1 MLFSPLK
8 EMKFFLQC
16 NLFKS
21 PPIAGIETMLVGLH
35 FSCSFQNYPC
45 YWRDVSGSLSFFDL
59 KSGASNAKFAFLA
72 AFLQLDLSKMFHIA
86 LSVRCVHS
94 YSRPPAQPTRWCEE
108 AGGEESGQQPKLHH
122 FRFRKNAHEF

>member
-1 MLFSPLK
+1 MCFFSPQK
-8 EMKFFLQC
+8 NESFFLQC

-59 KSGASNAKFAFLA
+59 KSGASNANCAFLA
-72 AFLQLDLSKMFHIA
+72 PFLQL
-86 LSVRCVHS
+86 HS
-94 YSRPPAQPTRWCEE
+94 GPELA
-108 AGGEESGQQPKLHH
+108 KLDKIISTHQILTCDMSI
-122 FRFRKNAHEF
+122 